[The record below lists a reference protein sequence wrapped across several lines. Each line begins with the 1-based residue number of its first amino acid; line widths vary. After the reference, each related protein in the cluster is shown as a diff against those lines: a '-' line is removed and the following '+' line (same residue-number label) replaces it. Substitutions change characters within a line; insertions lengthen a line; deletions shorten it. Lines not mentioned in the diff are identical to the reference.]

1 MQLSEGNKEL
11 RTVLANNKAILAALS
26 RLLEI
31 PGHCRERAALL
42 IFVLAKEREHLANL
56 AGIANVFDTLGSM
69 IVQGDSRD
77 QDAACQALCKLL
89 HHDDSSLKDLGHASQ
104 VVKKLVVLMEKEDE
118 NGFALATSEQ
128 EEYFLMAMLQMCK
141 DDYGCTVVSLV
152 PGVFRM
158 LIKHAGRDGL
168 GDGLPWVAL
177 RIITKLMHSNPSC
190 WTSLLEF
197 STAIPVFL
205 DSLRAHNRSQ
215 IEDAISIL
223 LMLSGKSSGYQ
234 HHITDVVKEKGD
246 PWDTLLSFLDEKL
259 MDDRVFNRREDYEIQ
274 RQKAFAILTMLA
286 AGNKVVCDRISQ
298 KRFSS
303 SIISGGIVNG
313 SGASRQAAL
322 RLSIE
327 CSAMNDHFAKKL
339 GSESHFL
346 TSLSSTLDTS
356 QTMDADHI
364 FSVPDQKLSL
374 TLLSILC
381 RNEQHC
387 RTVGSIPGI
396 FITLFTVIQR
406 GLNSR
411 AKLHQSRP
419 QKDSSVVAVG
429 DAEVDLTP
437 HVATIESGV
446 DEGDKSVDPEKKLRA
461 SAVLHIDEA
470 DVDDELYADIE
481 AATMVLTLINNDM
494 STVKTLVRVPFS
506 IVDTL
511 LMQAVAEE
519 EQHRKHSLS
528 IMWRVAM
535 TSESGRELLGKNGP
549 LLMRTLTALC
559 DRHPEHI
566 EEVLLLLADLVR
578 DKKCKL
584 ALLSASD
591 LVEIIVQAIGKQNPI
606 RLATSGIRVIEVLA
620 HAFVQ
625 GKRFLGRHDSL
636 MRNLMKIKYGA
647 NEALAESASAA
658 MEQLTLECDENAGV
672 FRRLRP
678 EFAN

>member
-1 MQLSEGNKEL
+1 MQLSEGNQEL
-11 RTVLANNKAILAALS
+11 RTVLANNKAMLAALS

-31 PGHCRERAALL
+31 SGHSRERAALL
-42 IFVLAKEREHLANL
+42 IFVLAQEREHLANL

-89 HHDDSSLKDLGHASQ
+89 HHDDSSLKDLAHASQ
-104 VVKKLVVLMEKEDE
+104 VVKKLVALMEEEDE
-118 NGFALATSEQ
+118 NGFALATSKQ

-215 IEDAISIL
+215 IEDAISVL

-259 MDDRVFNRREDYEIQ
+259 IDDRVFNRREDYEIQ

-303 SIISGGIVNG
+303 SIISRGIVNT

-339 GSESHFL
+339 GSESNFL
-346 TSLSSTLDTS
+346 TTLTSTLDTS
-356 QTMDADHI
+356 KTMDADHV

-396 FITLFTVIQR
+396 FINLFTLIQR
-406 GLNSR
+406 GLDSR
-411 AKLHQSRP
+411 SKLRQSRP

-429 DAEVDLTP
+429 DEEAK
-437 HVATIESGV
+437 IESGV
-446 DEGDKSVDPEKKLRA
+446 DEDDKSVDPEKKLCA
-461 SAVLHIDEA
+461 SAVLHIEEA
-470 DVDDELYADIE
+470 DVDDERYADIE

-549 LLMRTLTALC
+549 LLMRTLTVLC

-566 EEVLLLLADLVR
+566 EEVLFLLADLVR

-606 RLATSGIRVIEVLA
+606 RLAVSGIRVIEVLA
-620 HAFVQ
+620 NAFVQ
-625 GKRFLGRHDSL
+625 GKLVLGRHDSL

>member
-1 MQLSEGNKEL
+1 MQLSEGNQEL
-11 RTVLANNKAILAALS
+11 RTVLANNKAMLAALS

-31 PGHCRERAALL
+31 SGHSRERAALL
-42 IFVLAKEREHLANL
+42 IFVLAQEREHLANL

-69 IVQGDSRD
+69 IVHGDSRD

-89 HHDDSSLKDLGHASQ
+89 HHDDSSLKDLAHASQ
-104 VVKKLVVLMEKEDE
+104 VVKKLVALMEEEDE
-118 NGFALATSEQ
+118 NGFALATSKQ

-190 WTSLLEF
+190 WTSLLES

-215 IEDAISIL
+215 IEDAISVL

-259 MDDRVFNRREDYEIQ
+259 IDDRVFNRREDYEIQ

-303 SIISGGIVNG
+303 SIISRGIVNT

-339 GSESHFL
+339 GSESNFL
-346 TSLSSTLDTS
+346 TTLTSTLDTS
-356 QTMDADHI
+356 KTMDADHV

-396 FITLFTVIQR
+396 FINLFTLIQR
-406 GLNSR
+406 GLDSR
-411 AKLHQSRP
+411 SKLRQSRP

-429 DAEVDLTP
+429 DEEAK
-437 HVATIESGV
+437 IESGV
-446 DEGDKSVDPEKKLRA
+446 DEDDKSVDPEKKLCA
-461 SAVLHIDEA
+461 SAVLHIEEA
-470 DVDDELYADIE
+470 DVDDERYADIE

-566 EEVLLLLADLVR
+566 EEVLFLLADLVR

-606 RLATSGIRVIEVLA
+606 RLAVSGIRVIEVLA
-620 HAFVQ
+620 NAFVQ
-625 GKRFLGRHDSL
+625 GKLVLGRHDSL